1 MDRLRSQGVTFV
13 GDEAEEEG
21 GQESEDP
28 ESSGASSARKAPDA
42 SETPTTP
49 KTAEHTVRQSL
60 EPLPINPG
68 FSEEVEPTEQL
79 SPADM
84 ERLNVRMQERTDV
97 KTDETNTK
105 DDRTRV
111 GPSVPSTSVGGT
123 DWRQRLKNLWT
134 RRYIRGLA
142 YATGAA
148 GAMGVA
154 LLIGGYLYFSK
165 ALPGIEAL
173 GDYKPPTVTV
183 VYDQNGELMGE
194 IYEKRRYVIE
204 YEQIPQVLK
213 DAFIAAEDAAFW
225 NHEGVDFFGILRAV
239 IRNTLQGKKA
249 QGASTI
255 TQQVAR
261 NFLLTNEKTY
271 TRKIKE
277 MILAGRIEDAFTKEH
292 ILYLYLNEIY
302 LGSGAYGVEA
312 ASRVYFGKSAID
324 LSLHEAAVLAG
335 LPQRPSD
342 YSPHRNFDKAKVRQS
357 YVLGQM
363 ERKGYIDEETAQAA
377 SDTKLEIVHRTNEF
391 LLKSPYFT
399 EHIRRHLVDTYGF
412 DRVYNEGLIVHSTC
426 DLKLQQIAQSAVT
439 TGVEEL
445 DRNLGWRG
453 PVSRLEGDA
462 IAAYISE
469 ADDKY
474 RAEAA
479 KRTDP
484 TGKSLPEAD
493 LILEEGRRY
502 EGVVSAVAKKHAVIN
517 VGEAKAIVPLSKTRW
532 GFKPDIERSWRYRQL
547 NDMNRMLKVG
557 DVLDVD
563 VTNADWR
570 KNEAFKSYKGA
581 GDGPYS
587 AATIYQRPKLQGAM
601 LSYDVENGAVRA
613 MVGGR
618 DFENSE
624 YNRAIQ
630 AKRQVGSTFKPFVYT
645 MAIDS
650 KKFAAGSMLLD
661 APLTKTTVTE
671 DLWKPGNYSAEYEGQ
686 LSLRR
691 ALCKSKNVCTVRVL
705 EAIGIEPV
713 YELALRLGIESDMEL
728 IDPKCNARELP
739 CMGLSAGLGAGSI
752 TMLEIAR
759 SYSVFPSQGKLIEP
773 YFIDKVIDRDGVVL
787 ESYTAPEPPEVLAPE
802 VAGIGTW
809 LLQQVATAGTGAATN
824 ALGLTLGGKTGTT
837 NDHRDGWFMGFSRD
851 VVTATW
857 VGYDQPKSMGVSST
871 GGRVALPIWME
882 YMKAAVPK
890 EKNRPFETIPGVEW
904 VEIDETTGRM
914 VVGGRSM
921 PYLPETVPS
930 QQAIEVGQLTEE
942 DLLTSDF

>member
-1 MDRLRSQGVTFV
+1 MPGSERQCGCGRVLAISYPPGLMEQLRSQGVVFV
-13 GDEAEEEG
+13 GDETDEDA
-21 GQESEDP
+21 QESEDP
-28 ESSGASSARKAPDA
+28 ESSGAAEAPTDSIPMPPRA
-42 SETPTTP
+42 AQDQPVDPTVP
-49 KTAEHTVRQSL
+49 RAL
-60 EPLPINPG
+60 EPLPIDDGLP
-68 FSEEVEPTEQL
+68 EEAEPTEQL
-79 SPADM
+79 SAEDRQRLGVASHERVEQQTGDTQTAD
-84 ERLNVRMQERTDV
+84 D
-97 KTDETNTK
+97 K
-105 DDRTRV
+105 TRV
-111 GPSVPSTSVGGT
+111 GAAVPTPDSRGAALAH
-123 DWRQRLKNLWT
+123 RLRTLWQ
-134 RRYIRGLA
+134 RRYIRRLA
-142 YATGAA
+142 FAFA
-148 GAMGVA
+148 GAGV
-154 LLIGGYLYFSK
+154 LGIGMFIAGYVYFSK
-165 ALPGIEAL
+165 DLPGIEAL
-173 GDYKPPTVTV
+173 GNYKPPTVTV
-183 VYDQNGELMGE
+183 VYDRHGELMGE
-194 IYEKRRYVIE
+194 IYEKRRYVID
-204 YEQIPQVLK
+204 YEEIPQVLK

-225 NHEGVDFFGILRAV
+225 SHEGVDFFGIIRAV
-239 IRNTLQGKKA
+239 LRNTLKGKKA

-312 ASRVYFGKSAID
+312 ASRVYFGKSAVE
-324 LSLHEAAVLAG
+324 LSLHQAAVLAG

-342 YSPHRNFDKAKVRQS
+342 YSPHRHFDKAKARQS
-357 YVLGQM
+357 YVLEQM
-363 ERKGYIDEETAQAA
+363 ERKGYIDEETKQAA

-399 EHIRRHLVDTYGF
+399 EHIRRHIVDTYGF

-426 DLKLQQIAQSAVT
+426 DLNLQKTAQSSVT
-439 TGVEEL
+439 ARVEEL

-453 PVSRLEGDA
+453 PVSQLKADA
-462 IAAYISE
+462 IKSYTSE
-469 ADDKY
+469 MDDKY
-474 RAEAA
+474 RADAA
-479 KRTDP
+479 KRLDP
-484 TGKSLPEAD
+484 TGKTLPEAK
-493 LILEEGRRY
+493 LALEAERRY
-502 EGVVSAVAKKHAVIN
+502 EGVVTSVAKKHAVVN
-517 VGEAKAIVPLSKTRW
+517 VGEAQAIVPLSKTRW
-532 GFKPDIERSWRYRQL
+532 GFTPNIERSWRYRQL
-547 NDMNRMLKVG
+547 NDMQRMLKVG

-563 VTNADWR
+563 ITNADWR
-570 KNEAFKSYKGA
+570 ENEAFKEYTGA
-581 GDGPYS
+581 GDGPYA
-587 AATIYQRPKLQGAM
+587 AATIYQRPKLQGAL
-601 LSYDVENGAVRA
+601 LSYDVANGAVRA

-618 DFENSE
+618 DFDNSE
-624 YNRAIQ
+624 YNRAVQ

-705 EAIGIEPV
+705 EAISIEPV
-713 YELALRLGIESDMEL
+713 YEFALRLGIESDMEL

-752 TMLEIAR
+752 TMLELAR
-759 SYSVFPSQGKLIEP
+759 SYSVFPTQGKLIEP
-773 YFIDKVIDRDGVVL
+773 YFIEKVIDRDGLVL
-787 ESYTAPEPPEVLAPE
+787 EAYEVPEPPEVLSPS

-857 VGYDQPKSMGVSST
+857 VGYDQPQSMGVSST
-871 GGRVALPIWME
+871 GGRVALPSRG
-882 YMKAAVPK
+882 A
-890 EKNRPFETIPGVEW
+890 
-904 VEIDETTGRM
+904 
-914 VVGGRSM
+914 
-921 PYLPETVPS
+921 LP
-930 QQAIEVGQLTEE
+930 AWRGQLAQPRGA
-942 DLLTSDF
+942 DAPRGASRDG